1 MLVSGEPVLDK
12 DNIVRLIHFGSA
24 DRSLLLMAFDA
35 SNLNGRGVELF
46 GREGA
51 VEPSLISSLSNGNL
65 LIKGIDLAEAKLR
78 ERLIALTQEGH
89 PDFSGRVFF
98 TAEARVK
105 ELDGVAIKIKV
116 PPVRVRRSD
125 LGDLLRYN
133 LRLRSHRHGWSRPPE
148 LPQSVVKRLQSH
160 DFPNNFRELENVVE
174 RALRQTYRQMQQ
186 EQGNDKGTV
195 QDSLILPAVL
205 PQDVF

>member
-1 MLVSGEPVLDK
+1 
-12 DNIVRLIHFGSA
+12 
-24 DRSLLLMAFDA
+24 MAFDA

-78 ERLIALTQEGH
+78 ERLIALTKEGH

-133 LRLRSHRHGWSRPPE
+133 LRL
-148 LPQSVVKRLQSH
+148 
-160 DFPNNFRELENVVE
+160 
-174 RALRQTYRQMQQ
+174 
-186 EQGNDKGTV
+186 
-195 QDSLILPAVL
+195 
-205 PQDVF
+205 